1 MFTPVQGIEL
11 VNPNADAEAKVL
23 ITGVVMNL
31 FYTSRPKM
39 DVSFLGVVV
48 GWRTALL
55 RKGHPLFL
63 VYMNLH
69 YRSLVYVRLTI
80 SICIDYQVRAANAK
94 WFERPGFVSAMPK
107 TEVADQGIS
116 LPLPNQANNEE

>member
-1 MFTPVQGIEL
+1 M
-11 VNPNADAEAKVL
+11 NPNADAEAKVL

-69 YRSLVYVRLTI
+69 YRSLVYVRLII